1 MIDPRGEPISFG
13 SNAEDE
19 KWTSL
24 SGSRKRLTDPSAGE
38 AYAIAYLF
46 RNRLSSQVMN
56 NATDFNSESEA
67 LTTRTRVAIN
77 DRNSMR
83 HLLVCLIAVLI
94 CVGVQMVQS
103 ASLTS
108 RPSTQ
113 DSVLLG
119 RHLAYLALSLGFA
132 WTASNISA
140 VWLQQNAVRLYIVLV
155 FLLFALLVP
164 GIGTRVNGSQRWLRF
179 AGLSLQPSEL
189 GRIVMPI
196 LAASLLVKL
205 RNTKGFGLTTVP
217 GVLFPIMIV
226 APLVAIEPDL
236 GATVFLLIGY
246 ALTLFLG
253 GWPLRYF
260 VTCACCVIPAAAS
273 LLILRPYQMQRIS
286 GFMDAWKDLSQAPW
300 QIRQSLMSIGS
311 GGIEGTGIGSGWQK
325 LSYLPEANTDFV
337 FAVIGEELGL
347 VGTLAVCFVWMAVFL
362 TGRSVLQ
369 HLPRTSF
376 EWILGTTL
384 LVQLLF
390 QAMANIAVVTALVPP
405 KGVPHPFISYGGT
418 NLLVS
423 VVAVGLIVGMS
434 RNSPTHSLNSD
445 P

>member
-1 MIDPRGEPISFG
+1 
-13 SNAEDE
+13 
-19 KWTSL
+19 
-24 SGSRKRLTDPSAGE
+24 
-38 AYAIAYLF
+38 
-46 RNRLSSQVMN
+46 MN
-56 NATDFNSESEA
+56 NATDLNPESNA
-67 LTTRTRVAIN
+67 LTARLRSAIM
-77 DRNSMR
+77 DYSSLR
-83 HLLVCLIAVLI
+83 HLLVCLVGILI

-108 RPSTQ
+108 RPSEQ
-113 DSVLLG
+113 DSVFLG
-119 RHLAYLALSLGFA
+119 RHLAYLALSLTCA
-132 WTASNISA
+132 WVASGISA
-140 VWLQQNAVRLYIVLV
+140 EWLQRHAVRLYVAML
-155 FLLFALLVP
+155 FLLIVLLVP
-164 GIGTRVNGSQRWLRF
+164 GIGSRINGAQRWLRF
-179 AGLSLQPSEL
+179 SGLSLQPSEL

-196 LAASLLVKL
+196 LAASMLVKL
-205 RNTKGFGLTTVP
+205 RSTAGFGLKTVP
-217 GVLFPIMIV
+217 GILFPILIV

-236 GATVFLLIGY
+236 GASVFLLFGY

-260 VTCACCVIPAAAS
+260 VACTCCAIPAAAS
-273 LLILRPYQMQRIS
+273 LLILRPYQAERIS

-311 GGIEGTGIGSGWQK
+311 GGLEGTGIGSGWQK

-347 VGTLAVCFVWMAVFL
+347 IGTLAVCFVWMAVFV
-362 TGRSVLQ
+362 TGRSVLR

-423 VVAVGLIVGMS
+423 LIAVGLIVGMS
-434 RNSPTHSLNSD
+434 RNSGCCARRT
-445 P
+445 

>member
-1 MIDPRGEPISFG
+1 
-13 SNAEDE
+13 
-19 KWTSL
+19 
-24 SGSRKRLTDPSAGE
+24 
-38 AYAIAYLF
+38 
-46 RNRLSSQVMN
+46 MN
-56 NATDFNSESEA
+56 NSPDFYSEPDTLPERLRAA
-67 LTTRTRVAIN
+67 LNDRTR
-77 DRNSMR
+77 MQ
-83 HLLVCLIAVLI
+83 HLLVCLVGVLI

-108 RPSTQ
+108 RPSEQ
-113 DSVLLG
+113 DSVFLG
-119 RHLAYLALSLGFA
+119 RHLAYLALSMVCA
-132 WTASNISA
+132 WVASNISA
-140 VWLQQNAVRLYIVLV
+140 EWLQRYAVRMYAVLL
-155 FLLFALLVP
+155 FLLVILLVP
-164 GIGTRVNGSQRWLRF
+164 GIGSRVNGAQRWLRF
-179 AGLSLQPSEL
+179 SGFSLQPSEL

-196 LAASLLVKL
+196 LAASMLIKL
-205 RNTKGFGLTTVP
+205 RNTSGFGLKTVP
-217 GVLFPIMIV
+217 RVLFPILIV
-226 APLVAIEPDL
+226 APVVAIEPDL

-246 ALTLFLG
+246 SLTLFLG

-260 VTCACCVIPAAAS
+260 VTCACCAIPAAAS
-273 LLILRPYQMQRIS
+273 LLILRPYQVERIS
-286 GFMDAWKDLSQAPW
+286 GFMDAWENLSQAPW

-311 GGIEGTGIGSGWQK
+311 GGLKGTGIGSGWQK

-347 VGTLAVCFVWMAVFL
+347 LGTLALCFVWISVFL
-362 TGRSVLQ
+362 TGCAALR

-423 VVAVGLIVGMS
+423 LIAVGLIVGMS
-434 RNSPTHSLNSD
+434 RNSQGAV
-445 P
+445 

>member
-1 MIDPRGEPISFG
+1 
-13 SNAEDE
+13 
-19 KWTSL
+19 
-24 SGSRKRLTDPSAGE
+24 
-38 AYAIAYLF
+38 
-46 RNRLSSQVMN
+46 MN
-56 NATDFNSESEA
+56 NAADFKSESESLA
-67 LTTRTRVAIN
+67 ARLRLAMEVRSST
-77 DRNSMR
+77 R
-83 HLLVCLIAVLI
+83 HLLVCLVGVLS

-108 RPSTQ
+108 RPSEQ
-113 DSVLLG
+113 DSVFLG
-119 RHLAYLALSLGFA
+119 RHLAYLALSLVCA
-132 WTASNISA
+132 WGASNVSSG
-140 VWLQQNAVRLYIVLV
+140 WLQRNAVRLYAILL
-155 FLLFALLVP
+155 FLLIVLLVP
-164 GIGTRVNGSQRWLRF
+164 GIGSRVNGAQRWLRF

-196 LAASLLVKL
+196 MAASLLIRL
-205 RNTKGFGLTTVP
+205 RNTSGFGFKSVP
-217 GVLFPIMIV
+217 GTLLPILIV

-236 GATVFLLIGY
+236 GATVFLMTGY
-246 ALTLFLG
+246 ALALFLG

-260 VTCACCVIPAAAS
+260 VICACCVIPAAAS
-273 LLILRPYQMQRIS
+273 LLILRPYQARRIS

-311 GGIEGTGIGSGWQK
+311 GGLEGTGIGSGWQK

-347 VGTLAVCFVWMAVFL
+347 VGTSAVCAVWMAVFF
-362 TGRSVLQ
+362 TGRSVLK
-369 HLPRTSF
+369 HLPKTSF

-423 VVAVGLIVGMS
+423 LIAVGLIVGMS
-434 RNSPTHSLNSD
+434 RKSESVA
-445 P
+445 

>member
-1 MIDPRGEPISFG
+1 
-13 SNAEDE
+13 
-19 KWTSL
+19 
-24 SGSRKRLTDPSAGE
+24 
-38 AYAIAYLF
+38 
-46 RNRLSSQVMN
+46 MN
-56 NATDFNSESEA
+56 NATDLNPESNA
-67 LTTRTRVAIN
+67 LTARLRSAIM
-77 DRNSMR
+77 DYSSLR
-83 HLLVCLIAVLI
+83 HLLVCLVGILI

-108 RPSTQ
+108 RPSEQ
-113 DSVLLG
+113 DSVFLG
-119 RHLAYLALSLGFA
+119 RHLAYLALSLTCA
-132 WTASNISA
+132 WVASGISA
-140 VWLQQNAVRLYIVLV
+140 EWLQRHAVRLYVAML
-155 FLLFALLVP
+155 FLLIVVLLP
-164 GIGTRVNGSQRWLRF
+164 GIGSRINGAQRWLRF
-179 AGLSLQPSEL
+179 SGLSLQPSEL

-196 LAASLLVKL
+196 LAASMLVRL
-205 RNTKGFGLTTVP
+205 RSTSGFGLKTVP
-217 GVLFPIMIV
+217 GILFPILIV

-236 GATVFLLIGY
+236 GATVFLLFGY

-253 GWPLRYF
+253 GWTLRYF
-260 VTCACCVIPAAAS
+260 VTCACCAIPAAAS
-273 LLILRPYQMQRIS
+273 LLILRPYQAERIS

-311 GGIEGTGIGSGWQK
+311 GGLEGTGIGSGWQK

-347 VGTLAVCFVWMAVFL
+347 IGTLAVCFVWMAVFV
-362 TGRSVLQ
+362 TGRSVLR

-423 VVAVGLIVGMS
+423 LIAVGLIVGMS
-434 RNSPTHSLNSD
+434 RNPGVPREEHERGGPT
-445 P
+445 

>member
-1 MIDPRGEPISFG
+1 
-13 SNAEDE
+13 
-19 KWTSL
+19 
-24 SGSRKRLTDPSAGE
+24 
-38 AYAIAYLF
+38 
-46 RNRLSSQVMN
+46 MN
-56 NATDFNSESEA
+56 NATDLNPESNA
-67 LTTRTRVAIN
+67 LTARLRSAIM
-77 DRNSMR
+77 DRSSLR
-83 HLLVCLIAVLI
+83 HLLVCLVGILI

-108 RPSTQ
+108 RPSEQ
-113 DSVLLG
+113 DAVFLG
-119 RHLAYLALSLGFA
+119 RHLAYLALSLTCA
-132 WTASNISA
+132 WVASGISA
-140 VWLQQNAVRLYIVLV
+140 EWLQRHAVRLYVAML
-155 FLLFALLVP
+155 FLLIVLLVP
-164 GIGTRVNGSQRWLRF
+164 GIGSRINGAQRWLRF
-179 AGLSLQPSEL
+179 SGLSLQPSEL

-196 LAASLLVKL
+196 LAASMLVRL
-205 RNTKGFGLTTVP
+205 RSTSGFGLKTVP
-217 GVLFPIMIV
+217 GILFPILIV

-236 GATVFLLIGY
+236 GATVFLLFGY

-260 VTCACCVIPAAAS
+260 VTCACCAIPAAAS
-273 LLILRPYQMQRIS
+273 LLILRPYQAERIS

-311 GGIEGTGIGSGWQK
+311 GGLEGTGIGSGWQK

-347 VGTLAVCFVWMAVFL
+347 IGTLAVCFVWMAVFV
-362 TGRSVLQ
+362 TGRSVLR

-423 VVAVGLIVGMS
+423 LIAVGLIVGMS
-434 RNSPTHSLNSD
+434 RNPGAQREEHERGEPT
-445 P
+445 

>member
-1 MIDPRGEPISFG
+1 
-13 SNAEDE
+13 
-19 KWTSL
+19 
-24 SGSRKRLTDPSAGE
+24 
-38 AYAIAYLF
+38 
-46 RNRLSSQVMN
+46 MN
-56 NATDFNSESEA
+56 NATDFNPEQNTLAGRLRS
-67 LTTRTRVAIN
+67 AIN
-77 DRNSMR
+77 DRTRMQ
-83 HLLVCLIAVLI
+83 HLLVCLVGILI

-108 RPSTQ
+108 RPSEQ
-113 DSVLLG
+113 DSVFLG
-119 RHLAYLALSLGFA
+119 RHLAYLALSLVCA
-132 WTASNISA
+132 WVASNISA
-140 VWLQQNAVRLYIVLV
+140 EWLQRHAVRLYVA
-155 FLLFALLVP
+155 LLILLIMLLVP
-164 GIGTRVNGSQRWLRF
+164 GIGSRVNGAQRWLRF
-179 AGLSLQPSEL
+179 SGLSLQPSEL
-189 GRIVMPI
+189 GRLVMPI
-196 LAASLLVKL
+196 LAATMLVKL
-205 RNTKGFGLTTVP
+205 RNTSGFGLWTVP
-217 GVLFPIMIV
+217 GVLFPILIV

-236 GATVFLLIGY
+236 GATAFLLTGY

-260 VTCACCVIPAAAS
+260 VTCACCAVPAATS
-273 LLILRPYQMQRIS
+273 LLILRPYQAERIS

-311 GGIEGTGIGSGWQK
+311 GGLEGTGIGSGWQK

-347 VGTLAVCFVWMAVFL
+347 IGTLAVCFVWMAVFL
-362 TGRSVLQ
+362 AGRSVLR

-384 LVQLLF
+384 LVQLLI

-423 VVAVGLIVGMS
+423 LIAVGLIVGMS
-434 RNSPTHSLNSD
+434 RNSQAAV
-445 P
+445 

>member
-1 MIDPRGEPISFG
+1 MNIVAVSKSESD
-13 SNAEDE
+13 
-19 KWTSL
+19 SL
-24 SGSRKRLTDPSAGE
+24 TTQLRS
-38 AYAIAYLF
+38 
-46 RNRLSSQVMN
+46 
-56 NATDFNSESEA
+56 ATDVRSS
-67 LTTRTRVAIN
+67 T
-77 DRNSMR
+77 R
-83 HLLVCLIAVLI
+83 HLLVCLVGILI

-108 RPSTQ
+108 RPSEQ

-119 RHLAYLALSLGFA
+119 RHLAYLGLSLLCA
-132 WTASNISA
+132 WGASNVSSD
-140 VWLQQNAVRLYIVLV
+140 WLQTNAVRLYALVL
-155 FLLFALLVP
+155 FLLVILLIP
-164 GIGTRVNGSQRWLRF
+164 GIGSRVNGAQRWLRF

-196 LAASLLVKL
+196 MAASLLVKL
-205 RNTKGFGLTTVP
+205 RNTSGFGLRTVP
-217 GVLFPIMIV
+217 GTLLPILIV

-236 GATVFLLIGY
+236 GATVFLITGY
-246 ALTLFLG
+246 ALALFLG

-260 VTCACCVIPAAAS
+260 VTCACCAIPAAAS
-273 LLILRPYQMQRIS
+273 LLILRPYQAQRIS
-286 GFMDAWKDLSQAPW
+286 GFMDAWRDLGQAPW

-311 GGIEGTGIGSGWQK
+311 GGLEGTGIGSGWQK

-347 VGTLAVCFVWMAVFL
+347 IGTLAVSAVWMAVFF
-362 TGRSVLQ
+362 TGRAVLQ
-369 HLPRTSF
+369 HLPKTSF
-376 EWILGTTL
+376 EWILGNTL

-434 RNSPTHSLNSD
+434 RKSATAA
-445 P
+445 

>member
-1 MIDPRGEPISFG
+1 MNIVAVSKSESD
-13 SNAEDE
+13 
-19 KWTSL
+19 SL
-24 SGSRKRLTDPSAGE
+24 TTQLRS
-38 AYAIAYLF
+38 
-46 RNRLSSQVMN
+46 
-56 NATDFNSESEA
+56 ATDVRSS
-67 LTTRTRVAIN
+67 T
-77 DRNSMR
+77 R
-83 HLLVCLIAVLI
+83 HLLVCLVGILI

-108 RPSTQ
+108 RPSEQ

-119 RHLAYLALSLGFA
+119 RHLAYLGLSLLCA
-132 WTASNISA
+132 WGASNVSSD
-140 VWLQQNAVRLYIVLV
+140 WLQTNAVRLYALVL
-155 FLLFALLVP
+155 FLLVIILIP
-164 GIGTRVNGSQRWLRF
+164 GIGSRVNGAQRWLRF

-196 LAASLLVKL
+196 MAASLLVKL
-205 RNTKGFGLTTVP
+205 RNTSGFGLRTVP
-217 GVLFPIMIV
+217 GTLLPILIV

-236 GATVFLLIGY
+236 GATVFLITGY
-246 ALTLFLG
+246 ALALFLG

-260 VTCACCVIPAAAS
+260 VTCACCAIPAAAS
-273 LLILRPYQMQRIS
+273 LLILRPYQAQRIS
-286 GFMDAWKDLSQAPW
+286 GFMDAWRDLGQAPW

-311 GGIEGTGIGSGWQK
+311 GGLEGTGIGSGWQK

-347 VGTLAVCFVWMAVFL
+347 IGTLAVSAVWMAVFF
-362 TGRSVLQ
+362 TGRAVLQ
-369 HLPRTSF
+369 HLPKTSF
-376 EWILGTTL
+376 EWILGNTL

-434 RNSPTHSLNSD
+434 RKSATAA
-445 P
+445 

>member
-1 MIDPRGEPISFG
+1 
-13 SNAEDE
+13 
-19 KWTSL
+19 
-24 SGSRKRLTDPSAGE
+24 
-38 AYAIAYLF
+38 
-46 RNRLSSQVMN
+46 MN
-56 NATDFNSESEA
+56 NSPDFYSEPDTLPERHRA
-67 LTTRTRVAIN
+67 AHKDRTR
-77 DRNSMR
+77 MQ
-83 HLLVCLIAVLI
+83 HLLVCLVGVLI

-108 RPSTQ
+108 RPSEQ
-113 DSVLLG
+113 DSVFLG
-119 RHLAYLALSLGFA
+119 RHLAYLALSMVCA
-132 WTASNISA
+132 WVASNISA
-140 VWLQQNAVRLYIVLV
+140 EWLQRYAVRMYAVLL
-155 FLLFALLVP
+155 FLLVILLVP
-164 GIGTRVNGSQRWLRF
+164 GIGSRVNGAQRWLRF
-179 AGLSLQPSEL
+179 SGFSLQPSEL

-196 LAASLLVKL
+196 LAASMLIKL
-205 RNTKGFGLTTVP
+205 RNTSGFGLKTVP
-217 GVLFPIMIV
+217 RVLFPILIV
-226 APLVAIEPDL
+226 APVVAIEPDL

-246 ALTLFLG
+246 SLTLFLG

-260 VTCACCVIPAAAS
+260 VTCACCAIPAAAS
-273 LLILRPYQMQRIS
+273 LLILRPYQVERIS
-286 GFMDAWKDLSQAPW
+286 GFMDAWENLSQAPW

-311 GGIEGTGIGSGWQK
+311 GGLKGTGIGSGWQK

-347 VGTLAVCFVWMAVFL
+347 LGTLALCFVWISVFL
-362 TGRSVLQ
+362 TGCAALR

-423 VVAVGLIVGMS
+423 LIAVGLIVGMS
-434 RNSPTHSLNSD
+434 RTSKAAG
-445 P
+445 

>member
-1 MIDPRGEPISFG
+1 
-13 SNAEDE
+13 
-19 KWTSL
+19 
-24 SGSRKRLTDPSAGE
+24 
-38 AYAIAYLF
+38 
-46 RNRLSSQVMN
+46 MN
-56 NATDFNSESEA
+56 NSPDFYSEPDTLPERLRAA
-67 LTTRTRVAIN
+67 LNDRTR
-77 DRNSMR
+77 MQ
-83 HLLVCLIAVLI
+83 HLLVCLVGVLI

-108 RPSTQ
+108 RPSEQ
-113 DSVLLG
+113 DSVFLG
-119 RHLAYLALSLGFA
+119 RHLAYLALSMVCA
-132 WTASNISA
+132 WVASNISA
-140 VWLQQNAVRLYIVLV
+140 EWLQRYAVRMYAVLL
-155 FLLFALLVP
+155 FLLVILLVP
-164 GIGTRVNGSQRWLRF
+164 GIGSRVNGAQRWLRF
-179 AGLSLQPSEL
+179 SGFSLQPSEL

-196 LAASLLVKL
+196 LAASMLIKL
-205 RNTKGFGLTTVP
+205 RNTSGFGLKTVP
-217 GVLFPIMIV
+217 RVLFPILIV
-226 APLVAIEPDL
+226 APVVAIEPDL

-246 ALTLFLG
+246 GLTLFLG

-260 VTCACCVIPAAAS
+260 VTCACCAIPAAAS
-273 LLILRPYQMQRIS
+273 LLILRPYQVERIS
-286 GFMDAWKDLSQAPW
+286 GFMDAWENLSQAPW

-311 GGIEGTGIGSGWQK
+311 GGLKGTGIGSGWQK

-347 VGTLAVCFVWMAVFL
+347 LGTLALCFVWISVFL
-362 TGRSVLQ
+362 TGCAALR

-423 VVAVGLIVGMS
+423 LIAVGLIVGMS
-434 RNSPTHSLNSD
+434 RTSKAAG
-445 P
+445 

>member
-1 MIDPRGEPISFG
+1 
-13 SNAEDE
+13 
-19 KWTSL
+19 
-24 SGSRKRLTDPSAGE
+24 
-38 AYAIAYLF
+38 
-46 RNRLSSQVMN
+46 MN
-56 NATDFNSESEA
+56 NAADFKSESDSLAMQLCSSIEVRN
-67 LTTRTRVAIN
+67 RT
-77 DRNSMR
+77 R
-83 HLLVCLIAVLI
+83 HLLVCLVGVLI

-108 RPSTQ
+108 RPSEQ
-113 DSVLLG
+113 DSVFLG
-119 RHLAYLALSLGFA
+119 RHLAYLALSLACA
-132 WTASNISA
+132 WVASNVSSG
-140 VWLQQNAVRLYIVLV
+140 WLQRNAVRLYAVLL
-155 FLLFALLVP
+155 FLLIVLLVP
-164 GIGTRVNGSQRWLRF
+164 GIGSRVNGAQRWLRF

-196 LAASLLVKL
+196 MAASLLVRL
-205 RNTKGFGLTTVP
+205 RNTTGFGFKSVP
-217 GVLFPIMIV
+217 GTLLPILLV

-236 GATVFLLIGY
+236 GATVFLMTGY
-246 ALTLFLG
+246 ALALFLG

-260 VTCACCVIPAAAS
+260 VICACCVIPAAAS
-273 LLILRPYQMQRIS
+273 LLILRPYQAQRIS

-311 GGIEGTGIGSGWQK
+311 GGLEGTGIGSGWQK

-347 VGTLAVCFVWMAVFL
+347 IGTFAVCAVWMAVFF
-362 TGRSVLQ
+362 TGRSVLK
-369 HLPRTSF
+369 HLPKTSF

-423 VVAVGLIVGMS
+423 LIAVGLIVGMS
-434 RNSPTHSLNSD
+434 RKAESVA
-445 P
+445 

>member
-1 MIDPRGEPISFG
+1 
-13 SNAEDE
+13 
-19 KWTSL
+19 
-24 SGSRKRLTDPSAGE
+24 
-38 AYAIAYLF
+38 
-46 RNRLSSQVMN
+46 MN
-56 NATDFNSESEA
+56 NVTDFNPESTT
-67 LTTRTRVAIN
+67 LTARLRSAIN
-77 DRNSMR
+77 DRSNMR
-83 HLLVCLIAVLI
+83 HLLVCLVGVLI
-94 CVGVQMVQS
+94 CLGVQMVQS

-108 RPSTQ
+108 RPSEQ
-113 DSVLLG
+113 DTVLLG
-119 RHLAYLALSLGFA
+119 RHLAYLALCLSCA
-132 WTASNISA
+132 WVASGMSA
-140 VWLQQNAVRLYIVLV
+140 DFLRRQSWRLYAGLL
-155 FLLFALLVP
+155 FLLIILLVP
-164 GIGTRVNGSQRWLRF
+164 GIGSRINGAQRWLRF

-196 LAASLLVKL
+196 LAASMLVNL
-205 RNTKGFGLTTVP
+205 RDTSGFGLKTVP
-217 GVLFPIMIV
+217 GILLPILIV

-236 GATVFLLIGY
+236 GATVFLLTGY

-260 VTCACCVIPAAAS
+260 VASACCAVPAVAS
-273 LLILRPYQMQRIS
+273 LLILRPYQMHRIS

-311 GGIEGTGIGSGWQK
+311 GGLEGTGIGGGWQK

-347 VGTLAVCFVWMAVFL
+347 IGTLSVCSVWIAVFS
-362 TGRSVLQ
+362 TGCAVLR

-376 EWILGTTL
+376 EWILGTSL
-384 LVQLLF
+384 LVQLLL

-423 VVAVGLIVGMS
+423 LVAVGLIVGMS
-434 RNSPTHSLNSD
+434 RTPPPMTSD
-445 P
+445 

>member
-1 MIDPRGEPISFG
+1 
-13 SNAEDE
+13 
-19 KWTSL
+19 
-24 SGSRKRLTDPSAGE
+24 
-38 AYAIAYLF
+38 
-46 RNRLSSQVMN
+46 MN
-56 NATDFNSESEA
+56 NAADFKSEPDSF
-67 LTTRTRVAIN
+67 TTRLSAAMEVRSNTRN
-77 DRNSMR
+77 
-83 HLLVCLIAVLI
+83 LLACLVGVLI

-108 RPSTQ
+108 RPSEQ
-113 DSVLLG
+113 DSVFLG
-119 RHLAYLALSLGFA
+119 RHLAYLALSLVCA
-132 WTASNISA
+132 WTASNISSA
-140 VWLQQNAVRLYIVLV
+140 WLQRNAVRLYAVLL
-155 FLLFALLVP
+155 FLLVVLLVP
-164 GIGTRVNGSQRWLRF
+164 GIGSRINGAQRWLRF
-179 AGLSLQPSEL
+179 GGLSLQPSEL

-196 LAASLLVKL
+196 MAASLLTKL
-205 RNTKGFGLTTVP
+205 RSSSGFGLKTVP
-217 GVLFPIMIV
+217 GTLLPILIV

-236 GATVFLLIGY
+236 GATVFLMTGY
-246 ALTLFLG
+246 ALALFLG

-260 VTCACCVIPAAAS
+260 VTCVCCLMPAAAS
-273 LLILRPYQMQRIS
+273 LLILRPYQAQRIS

-311 GGIEGTGIGSGWQK
+311 GGLEGTGIGGGWQK

-347 VGTLAVCFVWMAVFL
+347 IGTVAVCMVWMAVFF
-362 TGRSVLQ
+362 TGRAVLK
-369 HLPRTSF
+369 HLPKTSF

-423 VVAVGLIVGMS
+423 LVAVGLIVGMS
-434 RNSPTHSLNSD
+434 RTPAAAE
-445 P
+445 

>member
-1 MIDPRGEPISFG
+1 
-13 SNAEDE
+13 
-19 KWTSL
+19 
-24 SGSRKRLTDPSAGE
+24 
-38 AYAIAYLF
+38 
-46 RNRLSSQVMN
+46 MN
-56 NATDFNSESEA
+56 NAADSNPEPETLTARFRSAITDRSS
-67 LTTRTRVAIN
+67 L
-77 DRNSMR
+77 R
-83 HLLVCLIAVLI
+83 HLLVCLVGVLI

-108 RPSTQ
+108 RPSEQ
-113 DSVLLG
+113 DSVFLG
-119 RHLAYLALSLGFA
+119 RHLAYLALSLACA
-132 WTASNISA
+132 WVASNVSSE
-140 VWLQQNAVRLYIVLV
+140 WLQRHAVRLYIVLV
-155 FLLFALLVP
+155 ILLIVLLVP
-164 GIGTRVNGSQRWLRF
+164 GIGSRINGAQRWLRF
-179 AGLSLQPSEL
+179 SGLSLQPSEL
-189 GRIVMPI
+189 GRIVMPV
-196 LAASLLVKL
+196 LAASMLVKL
-205 RNTKGFGLTTVP
+205 RSTSGFGLRTIP
-217 GVLFPIMIV
+217 GILFPILVV

-236 GATVFLLIGY
+236 GATVFLLVGY

-260 VTCACCVIPAAAS
+260 VTCACCAIPAAAS
-273 LLILRPYQMQRIS
+273 LLILRPYQLERIS

-311 GGIEGTGIGSGWQK
+311 GGLEGTGIGGGWQK

-337 FAVIGEELGL
+337 FAVIGEELGMI
-347 VGTLAVCFVWMAVFL
+347 GTLAVCFVWMAVFL

-423 VVAVGLIVGMS
+423 LIAVGLIVGMS
-434 RNSPTHSLNSD
+434 RNSRVAA
-445 P
+445 